1 MTIRIELSEE
11 EEQEFRKLAMRLYG
25 YRKGSLTNAARNAVL
40 EWMRRSQAST
50 TVKEPTT
57 ALRGLLQKVSLSSVE
72 LQHEATKLF
81 TPSQR

>member
-1 MTIRIELSEE
+1 MTIRITLSEE

-25 YRKGSLTNAARNAVL
+25 YRKGALTNAARDALL

-50 TVKEPTT
+50 PVKEPTKS
-57 ALRGLLQKVSLSSVE
+57 LRGLLQKVSLSSVE